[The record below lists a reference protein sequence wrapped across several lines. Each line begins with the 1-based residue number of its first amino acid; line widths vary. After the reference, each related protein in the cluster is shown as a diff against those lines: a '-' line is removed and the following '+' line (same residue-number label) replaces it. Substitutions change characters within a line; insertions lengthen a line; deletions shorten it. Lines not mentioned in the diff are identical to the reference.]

1 MNKCFVTMD
10 INKISNFAISS
21 LIVMGMTACSSDDPS
36 NGGTQ
41 INSQAEGIGI
51 LLNKTAGRV
60 TNFNAVS
67 GAKAFTRATPT
78 TAPKIG
84 LTLPTR
90 PTGDGWDAYQ
100 GDAKLV
106 ANSVYQ
112 KSFSTY
118 NPGTLDM
125 NDQSLLL
132 KHDLTL
138 KGLTGGGTIY
148 VSGNVT
154 LTLDGVSSTGTS
166 IVIYKGGKLVVN
178 GSSFTVEK
186 GASLMAQTTFYK
198 SGDGKNGKGLN
209 LQDQTFLGID
219 LTNNGTILTANELHA
234 NNITLGADSKT
245 QVGTNLTADKTLA
258 AAGQLSA
265 QIISATDA
273 TVTGTVVASKLFS
286 LANSLTVDGTQAAV
300 YGNYIKAGQYDDFK
314 NKAATFIRQSNGS
327 NIYVGN
333 NGLINTYTYYNT
345 DGKGSKLNL
354 ADAGLAVLE
363 TKQIVT
369 ENNYA
374 NFIVTPDN
382 GLFGVY
388 FKQAYQGSVADGN
401 KLDWDDF
408 AFQSGSVRK
417 LNKENDFADISIPA
431 DESIKCLGFN
441 PNKEG
446 TKSSADYQLLR
457 PTAEVSYG
465 INDTQR
471 NGRSATA
478 VVVDGNNVYVS
489 YHTNGNNQS
498 GMLDYITA
506 AADGSLKLNQSIS
519 AVNEAGKGDGVI
531 DWNNIV
537 LDKDKKKL
545 VGIGNSDKG
554 GVITTMELKADGSF
568 NTTASATDQ
577 KLNPLKYTVLQR
589 VTTTSDNGKRTGDGN
604 AVIVNGNYYQAA
616 TTYGIETFDRESLA
630 GVYVNKLSGRGKYIV
645 QNGSNVYVSYLASN
659 PASTTTEVGLKV
671 NSYAS
676 NNYRLNEV
684 ASTIDAGTLQPNNG
698 KNVMAVDGSD
708 IYVCLGANGLAKYTN
723 GTLSGLFIPKDAT
736 YTADDEDATGHK
748 KGDVVTRG
756 YCNGVCVK
764 GDKIYIAYG
773 SLGVIVINKSDMKA
787 TTADDAKKTPEV
799 ARYTAGGSANFVA
812 VDDSNN
818 IYVAYGKSYLKVLKL
833 QDYKR

>member
-21 LIVMGMTACSSDDPS
+21 LIVMGMTACSSDDPADTGS
-36 NGGTQ
+36 VVDTK
-41 INSQAEGIGI
+41 AESIGV
-51 LLNKTAGRV
+51 LLNSTDGRV
-60 TNFNAVS
+60 TNFNTAS
-67 GAKAFTRATPT
+67 GAKAFTRAMPT
-78 TAPKIG
+78 TAPTIG
-84 LTLPTR
+84 LTLPVK
-90 PTGDGWDAYQ
+90 PSGDSWDPYQ
-100 GDAKLV
+100 GDAKLT

-112 KSFSTY
+112 SNFSTFT
-118 NPGTLDM
+118 PGTLDM
-125 NDQSLLL
+125 NGKELLL
-132 KHDLTL
+132 KHSLTL
-138 KGLTGGGTIY
+138 KGLQGGGTIY
-148 VSGNVT
+148 VSGNAT

-198 SGDGKNGKGLN
+198 SGDGQKGEPK
-209 LQDQTFLGID
+209 DQTFLGIN

-245 QVGTNLTADKTLA
+245 QVGSNVTADEKLTA
-258 AAGQLSA
+258 AGKLSA
-265 QIISATDA
+265 QIITAKDA
-273 TVTGTVVASKLFS
+273 SVTGTVVASKLFS
-286 LANSLTVDGTQAAV
+286 LANSLTVNGTQAAV
-300 YGNYIKAGQYDDFK
+300 YGNYIKAGQYDDSK
-314 NKAATFIRQSNGS
+314 DKAATFIRQENGS
-327 NIYVGN
+327 NIYVGD

-354 ADAGLAVLE
+354 ADGKLAVLE

-369 ENNYA
+369 ENEYA
-374 NFIVTPDN
+374 NFISTPEN

-388 FKQAYQGSVADGN
+388 FKRAYKGSVSDTN
-401 KLDWDDF
+401 LLDWDDF

-417 LNKENDFADISIPA
+417 LNKENDFADITIPA

-441 PNKEG
+441 PKGEG
-446 TKSSADYQLLR
+446 TKSTANYQLLR
-457 PTAEVSYG
+457 PTAEVAYG
-465 INDTQR
+465 INDAQR
-471 NGRSATA
+471 KGRSATA

-506 AADGSLKLNQSIS
+506 AANGSLKLNQSIS

-537 LDKDKKKL
+537 LDKDQNKL

-554 GVITTMELKADGSF
+554 GVITTMALKADGSF
-568 NTTASATDQ
+568 NTTATSTDQ
-577 KLNPLKYTVLQR
+577 SLSPLKYTVLQR

-736 YTADDEDATGHK
+736 YTADDEDTHGHK

-799 ARYTAGGSANFVA
+799 ARYTAGGSANFVT

>member
-1 MNKCFVTMD
+1 MVTNRFCN
-10 INKISNFAISS
+10 IAISS

-51 LLNKTAGRV
+51 LLNETAGRV

-67 GAKAFTRATPT
+67 GAKAFTRAMPT
-78 TAPKIG
+78 TAPTIG
-84 LTLPTR
+84 LTLPEK
-90 PTGDGWDAYQ
+90 PTGDGYSPYQ
-100 GDAKLV
+100 GEKELTG
-106 ANSVYQ
+106 NSVYQ
-112 KSFSTY
+112 SNFSIDD
-118 NPGTLDM
+118 PGTLNM
-125 NDQSLLL
+125 NGHSLLL
-132 KHDLTL
+132 KHNLTL
-138 KGLTGGGTIY
+138 KGLKGGGTIY
-148 VSGNVT
+148 VSGNTT
-154 LTLDGVSSTGTS
+154 LTLDGISSTGTDI
-166 IVIYKGGKLVVN
+166 IVFKGGKLKLDN
-178 GSSFTVEK
+178 TTAFTVEK
-186 GASLMAQTTFYK
+186 GASLMAQNSFYK
-198 SGDGKNGKGLN
+198 SGDGLKTKP
-209 LQDQTFLGID
+209 QDQTFLGID

-234 NNITLGADSKT
+234 KTITLGADSKT
-245 QVGTNLTADKTLA
+245 QVGTNLTADDKLA

-286 LANSLTVDGTQAAV
+286 LANSLIVNGAEAKV
-300 YGNYIKAGQYDDFK
+300 YGNYIKAGQYDDSK
-314 NKAATFIRQSNGS
+314 EKAATFIRQENGS
-327 NIYVGN
+327 NIYVGD

-417 LNKENDFADISIPA
+417 LNKENDFADITIPA
-431 DESIKCLGFN
+431 DESIKCDGFN
-441 PNKEG
+441 PKKEG
-446 TKSSADYQLLR
+446 TKTATGYQLLR
-457 PTAEVSYG
+457 PTAEVAYG

-506 AADGSLKLNQSIS
+506 AANGSLKLNQSIS

-736 YTADDEDATGHK
+736 YTADDEDKHGHK

-787 TTADDAKKTPEV
+787 TTANDAKETPEV
-799 ARYTAGGSANFVA
+799 ARYTAGGSANFVT

>member
-1 MNKCFVTMD
+1 MAYLRTFNL
-10 INKISNFAISS
+10 ALSS
-21 LIVMGMTACSSDDPS
+21 LLVMGLAACSSDDAPD
-36 NGGTQ
+36 NGGQQ
-41 INSQAEGIGI
+41 INTQAEGIGV
-51 LLNKTAGRV
+51 LLNETAGRV
-60 TNFNAVS
+60 TNFNTAS
-67 GAKAFTRATPT
+67 GAKAFTRAMPT
-78 TAPKIG
+78 TAPTIG
-84 LTLPTR
+84 LTLPTK
-90 PTGDGWDAYQ
+90 PSGDGWDPYQ
-100 GDAKLV
+100 GDAKLT

-112 KSFSTY
+112 SSFATY
-118 NPGTLDM
+118 APGTLDM
-125 NDQSLLL
+125 NGKSLLL
-132 KHDLTL
+132 KHNLTL
-138 KGLTGGGTIY
+138 SGLKGGGTIY
-148 VSGNVT
+148 VSGNTT

-198 SGDGKNGKGLN
+198 SGDGEKGEAK
-209 LQDQTFLGID
+209 DQTFLGID

-245 QVGTNLTADKTLA
+245 QVGTNLTAEGTLTA
-258 AAGQLSA
+258 GGQLSA

-286 LANSLTVDGTQAAV
+286 LSNSLTVDGATAAV
-300 YGNYIKAGQYDDFK
+300 YGNYIKAGQYDDSK
-314 NKAATFIRQSNGS
+314 NKAATFIRQTNGS

-333 NGLINTYTYYNT
+333 NGLVNTYTYYNT

-369 ENNYA
+369 ENEYA
-374 NFIVTPDN
+374 NFISTPEN

-388 FKQAYQGSVADGN
+388 FKRAYKGSVSDTN
-401 KLDWDDF
+401 LLDWDDF

-417 LNKENDFADISIPA
+417 LNKENDFADITIPA

-441 PNKEG
+441 PKGEG
-446 TKSSADYQLLR
+446 TKSTANYQLLR
-457 PTAEVSYG
+457 PTAEVAYG

-498 GMLDYITA
+498 GMLDYIKA

-519 AVNEAGKGDGVI
+519 AVNEAGKGNGVI

-537 LDKDKKKL
+537 LDKDQNKL

-554 GVITTMELKADGSF
+554 GVITTMALKADGSF
-568 NTTASATDQ
+568 NTTATSTDQ
-577 KLNPLKYTVLQR
+577 SLSPLKYTVLQR

-630 GVYVNKLSGRGKYIV
+630 GVYVNKLDGRGKYIA

-684 ASTIDAGTLQPNNG
+684 ASTIDAGKLTPNNG
-698 KNVMAVDGSD
+698 KNVMAVDGND

-736 YTADDEDATGHK
+736 YTADADNK
-748 KGDVVTRG
+748 KYTEGTTVTRG

-764 GDKIYIAYG
+764 GDKIYVAYG
-773 SLGVIVINKSDMKA
+773 SLGLIVLNKSDMTA
-787 TTADDAKKTPEV
+787 TTADKAKETPEV

-812 VDDSNN
+812 VDNNDN

-833 QDYKR
+833 KPYNR

>member
-1 MNKCFVTMD
+1 MAYLKTF
-10 INKISNFAISS
+10 NFALSS
-21 LIVMGMTACSSDDPS
+21 LLVMGLAACSSDDAPD
-36 NGGTQ
+36 NGGQQ
-41 INSQAEGIGI
+41 INTQAEGIGV
-51 LLNKTAGRV
+51 LLNVTAGRV
-60 TNFNAVS
+60 TNFNTAS
-67 GAKAFTRATPT
+67 GAKAFTRAMPT
-78 TAPKIG
+78 TAPTIG
-84 LTLPTR
+84 LTLPTK
-90 PTGDGWDAYQ
+90 PSGDGWDPYQ
-100 GDAKLV
+100 GDAKLT

-112 KSFSTY
+112 SSFATY
-118 NPGTLDM
+118 APGTLDM
-125 NDQSLLL
+125 NGKSLLL
-132 KHDLTL
+132 KHSLTL
-138 KGLTGGGTIY
+138 KGLQGGGTIY
-148 VSGNVT
+148 VSGNTT

-198 SGDGKNGKGLN
+198 SGDGEKGEPK
-209 LQDQTFLGID
+209 DQTFLGIN

-234 NNITLGADSKT
+234 NNITLGDDSKT
-245 QVGTNLTADKTLA
+245 QVGTNLTAEGTLTA
-258 AAGQLSA
+258 GGQLSA

-286 LANSLTVDGTQAAV
+286 LSNSLTVDGATAAV
-300 YGNYIKAGQYDDFK
+300 YGNYIKAGQYDDSK
-314 NKAATFIRQSNGS
+314 NKAATFIRQTNGS

-333 NGLINTYTYYNT
+333 NGLVNTYTYYNT

-369 ENNYA
+369 ENTYA
-374 NFIVTPDN
+374 NFIATPAD

-388 FKQAYQGSVADGN
+388 FKRAYKGSVADAN
-401 KLDWDDF
+401 LLDWDDF

-431 DESIKCLGFN
+431 DESIQCLGFN
-441 PNKEG
+441 PNKQG
-446 TKSSADYQLLR
+446 TKTTANYQLLR
-457 PTAEVSYG
+457 PTAEVAYG
-465 INDTQR
+465 INDAQR
-471 NGRSATA
+471 TGRSATA

-489 YHTNGNNQS
+489 YHTNGNTQS

-519 AVNEAGKGDGVI
+519 AYNEAGKGNGVI

-537 LDKDKKKL
+537 LDKEQNKL

-554 GVITTMELKADGSF
+554 GVITSMALKDDGSF

-577 KLNPLKYTVLQR
+577 KLSPLKYTVLQR

-630 GVYVNKLSGRGKYIV
+630 GVYVNKLDGRGKYIA

-684 ASTIDAGTLQPNNG
+684 ASTIDAGKLTPNNG
-698 KNVMAVDGSD
+698 KNVMAVDGND

-736 YTADDEDATGHK
+736 YKADAENTKYAEGT
-748 KGDVVTRG
+748 VVTRG

-773 SLGVIVINKSDMKA
+773 SLGVIVINKSDMNA
-787 TTADDAKKTPEV
+787 TTADAAKETPEV
-799 ARYTAGGSANFVA
+799 ARYTAGGSANFVT
-812 VDDSNN
+812 VDDNNN
-818 IYVAYGKSYLKVLKL
+818 IYVAFGKSYLKVLKL
-833 QDYKR
+833 QAYKR

>member
-1 MNKCFVTMD
+1 MAYLRTF
-10 INKISNFAISS
+10 NFALSS
-21 LIVMGMTACSSDDPS
+21 LLVMGLAACSSDDAPD
-36 NGGTQ
+36 NGGQQ
-41 INSQAEGIGI
+41 INTQAQGIGV
-51 LLNKTAGRV
+51 LLNETAGRV
-60 TNFNAVS
+60 TNFNTAS
-67 GAKAFTRATPT
+67 GAKAFTRAMPT
-78 TAPKIG
+78 TAPTIG
-84 LTLPTR
+84 LTLPTK
-90 PTGDGWDAYQ
+90 PSGDGWDPYQ
-100 GDAKLV
+100 GDAKLT

-112 KSFSTY
+112 SSFATY
-118 NPGTLDM
+118 APGTLDM
-125 NDQSLLL
+125 NGKSLLL
-132 KHDLTL
+132 KHSLTL
-138 KGLTGGGTIY
+138 KGLQGGGTIY
-148 VSGNVT
+148 VSGNTT

-198 SGDGKNGKGLN
+198 SGDGEKGEPK
-209 LQDQTFLGID
+209 DQTFLGIN

-234 NNITLGADSKT
+234 NNITLGDDSKT
-245 QVGTNLTADKTLA
+245 QVGTNLTAEGTLTA
-258 AAGQLSA
+258 GGQLSA

-286 LANSLTVDGTQAAV
+286 LSNSLTVDGATAAV
-300 YGNYIKAGQYDDFK
+300 YGNYIKAGQYDDSK
-314 NKAATFIRQSNGS
+314 NKAATFIRQTNGS

-333 NGLINTYTYYNT
+333 NGLVNTYTYYNT

-369 ENNYA
+369 ENTYA
-374 NFIVTPDN
+374 NFIATPAD

-388 FKQAYQGSVADGN
+388 FKRAYKGSVADAN
-401 KLDWDDF
+401 LLDWDDF

-417 LNKENDFADISIPA
+417 LNKENDFADITIPA

-441 PNKEG
+441 PDKQG
-446 TKSSADYQLLR
+446 TKTTANYQLLR
-457 PTAEVSYG
+457 PTAEVAYG

-489 YHTNGNNQS
+489 YHTNGNTQS
-498 GMLDYITA
+498 GMLDYIKA
-506 AADGSLKLNQSIS
+506 SADGSLKLNQSIS
-519 AVNEAGKGDGVI
+519 AYNKAGKGNGVI

-537 LDKDKKKL
+537 LDKDQNKL

-554 GVITTMELKADGSF
+554 GVITTMALKADGSF
-568 NTTASATDQ
+568 NTTATSTDQ
-577 KLNPLKYTVLQR
+577 SLSPLKYTVLQR

-630 GVYVNKLSGRGKYIV
+630 GVYVNKLDGRGKYIA

-684 ASTIDAGTLQPNNG
+684 ASTIDAGKLTPNNG
-698 KNVMAVDGSD
+698 KNVMAVDGND

-736 YTADDEDATGHK
+736 YTADADNK
-748 KGDVVTRG
+748 KYTEGTTVTRG

-764 GDKIYIAYG
+764 GDKIYVAYG
-773 SLGVIVINKSDMKA
+773 SLGLIVLNKSDMTA
-787 TTADDAKKTPEV
+787 TTADKAKETPEV

-812 VDDSNN
+812 VDNNDN

>member
-1 MNKCFVTMD
+1 MAYLRTFNL
-10 INKISNFAISS
+10 ALSS
-21 LIVMGMTACSSDDPS
+21 LLVIGLAACSSDDAPD
-36 NGGTQ
+36 NGGQQ
-41 INSQAEGIGI
+41 INTQAEGIGV
-51 LLNKTAGRV
+51 LLNETAGRV
-60 TNFNAVS
+60 TNFNTAS
-67 GAKAFTRATPT
+67 GAKAFTRAMPT
-78 TAPKIG
+78 TAPTIG
-84 LTLPTR
+84 LTLPTK
-90 PTGDGWDAYQ
+90 PSGDGWDPYQ
-100 GDAKLV
+100 GDAKLT

-112 KSFSTY
+112 SSFATY
-118 NPGTLDM
+118 APGTLDM
-125 NDQSLLL
+125 NGKSLLL
-132 KHDLTL
+132 KHNLTL
-138 KGLTGGGTIY
+138 SGLKGGGTIY
-148 VSGNVT
+148 VSGNTT
-154 LTLDGVSSTGTS
+154 LTLGGVSSTATS

-186 GASLMAQTTFYK
+186 DASLMAQTTFYK
-198 SGDGKNGKGLN
+198 SGDGEKGEAK
-209 LQDQTFLGID
+209 DQTFLGID

-245 QVGTNLTADKTLA
+245 QVGTNLTAEGTLT
-258 AAGQLSA
+258 AGGKLSA

-286 LANSLTVDGTQAAV
+286 LSNSLTVDGATAAV
-300 YGNYIKAGQYDDFK
+300 YGNYIKAGQYDDTK
-314 NKAATFIRQSNGS
+314 NKAASFIRQSNGS

-333 NGLINTYTYYNT
+333 EGLVNTYTYYNT

-369 ENNYA
+369 ENEYA
-374 NFIVTPDN
+374 NFISTPAN

-388 FKQAYQGSVADGN
+388 FKRAYKGSVADAN
-401 KLDWDDF
+401 LLDWDDF

-417 LNKENDFADISIPA
+417 LNKENDFADITIPA

-441 PNKEG
+441 PDKQG
-446 TKSSADYQLLR
+446 TKTTANYQLLR
-457 PTAEVSYG
+457 PTAEVAYG

-489 YHTNGNNQS
+489 YHTNGNKQS
-498 GMLDYITA
+498 GMLDYIKA
-506 AADGSLKLNQSIS
+506 APDGSLTLNQSIS
-519 AVNEAGKGDGVI
+519 AYNKAGKGNGVI

-537 LDKDKKKL
+537 LDKDQNKL

-554 GVITTMELKADGSF
+554 GVITTMALKADGSF
-568 NTTASATDQ
+568 NTTATSTDQ
-577 KLNPLKYTVLQR
+577 SLSPLKYTVLQR

-630 GVYVNKLSGRGKYIV
+630 GVYVNKLDGRGKYIA

-659 PASTTTEVGLKV
+659 PASATTAVNLKV

-684 ASTIDAGTLQPNNG
+684 ASTIDAGKLTPNNG
-698 KNVMAVDGSD
+698 KNVMAVDGND

-736 YTADDEDATGHK
+736 YTADADNK
-748 KGDVVTRG
+748 KYTEGTTVTRG

-764 GDKIYIAYG
+764 GDKIYVAYG
-773 SLGVIVINKSDMKA
+773 SLGLIVLNKSDMTA
-787 TTADDAKKTPEV
+787 TTADKAKETPEV

-812 VDDSNN
+812 VDNNDN

-833 QDYKR
+833 KPYNR